1 MDSPLKEKTVVRDRF
16 GNAYFVRNGKVL
28 LSRQLQHSLHE
39 ETDKPTE
46 GFYEKAAIGHD
57 GRNSYEYLLL
67 VHPSEAQVAGYEEE
81 LPYRMNRCDSRVHS
95 VTDLEE
101 KTTACAVFEEGSV
114 DSLVLNA
121 TPSMLMYSTDSEGL
135 LTLSVSNPDLAL
147 YEGPSDEVFDK
158 DGRRIERSVYGREW
172 INNPCGR
179 TSVRLTLE
187 GEWDL
192 ESVITRSAQGG
203 PQTKIDRRTENGK
216 TFIEVL
222 TAEARTEEMTLRL
235 RK

>member
-1 MDSPLKEKTVVRDRF
+1 MVDIV
-16 GNAYFVRNGKVL
+16 
-28 LSRQLQHSLHE
+28 E
-39 ETDKPTE
+39 EGVD
-46 GFYEKAAIGHD
+46 
-57 GRNSYEYLLL
+57 
-67 VHPSEAQVAGYEEE
+67 V
-81 LPYRMNRCDSRVHS
+81 
-95 VTDLEE
+95 
-101 KTTACAVFEEGSV
+101 ACAV
-114 DSLVLNA
+114 LVEPLVFGDVLVIA
-121 TPSMLMYSTDSEGL
+121 KVG
-135 LTLSVSNPDLAL
+135 
-147 YEGPSDEVFDK
+147 DEVFDK
-158 DGRRIERSVYGREW
+158 DGKRIERSVYGREW